1 MASIDADRSA
11 CDAASHTF
19 CIGRRTSMPVHSPLD
34 FITHPCRWAPV
45 VLLCLP
51 LGCLAQDVASQGVAD
66 SSFSTLIVLLVGL
79 GMILV
84 AVGVIAFAVRQ
95 LRREARERR
104 HLYRR
109 RSRTDEDRPASS
121 TSR

>member
-1 MASIDADRSA
+1 MASFDADRSA

-19 CIGRRTSMPVHSPLD
+19 RIARRTSMPVHLPLES
-34 FITHPCRWAPV
+34 ISHHCRWALVALP
-45 VLLCLP
+45 CLP
-51 LGCLAQDVASQGVAD
+51 LGCLAQDVGSQGVAD
-66 SSFSTLIVLLVGL
+66 SSFSTLFFLLVGL

-109 RSRTDEDRPASS
+109 RSHANEDRPASS